1 MARPKSGKEARRA
14 STTVDPQMY
23 ARFEAIARAHKVTP
37 SWLIRW
43 AIEEIV
49 EKEAKGIQPEL
60 PLRR

>member
-1 MARPKSGKEARRA
+1 MARPKSGNEARRA
-14 STTVDPQMY
+14 STTVDRQMY

-37 SWLIRW
+37 AWLIRW